1 MERNSVDA
9 ERESTKVKLLEY
21 FEQETQLSPLNHFDA
36 VITDIKKHGLFIE
49 LIESQ
54 AFGFVHISNLGEDHY
69 FVSSNENSIVGK
81 RDRQIFNLGDRIKVS
96 VLKVDR
102 FKRQIDFKIAE
113 LETAQAQQNKARGK
127 GRNYQASSAKEL
139 NKLRK
144 QRRSARKH

>member
-1 MERNSVDA
+1 M
-9 ERESTKVKLLEY
+9 
-21 FEQETQLSPLNHFDA
+21 
-36 VITDIKKHGLFIE
+36 ITDIKKHGLFIE

-113 LETAQAQQNKARGK
+113 LESVQTQQNKARGK
-127 GRNYQASSAKEL
+127 VRNYQASSAKEL

-144 QRRSARKH
+144 QRRSDRKH

>member
-113 LETAQAQQNKARGK
+113 LETAQTQQNKARGK
-127 GRNYQASSAKEL
+127 AGITKRVAQKN
-139 NKLRK
+139 
-144 QRRSARKH
+144 